1 MYDCRWHDLITLLAG
16 RRKGLEATMKKTLF
30 LHQLRGHRGFL
41 EVFEMV
47 KLYQEIP
54 LKTRQTT
61 TVAPS
66 VMRKWRRRTVTK
78 NELHLFRNSMRKC
91 WLPYIGKWN
100 NSSGKT
106 KVLWLDDHVK
116 VVQPFFYCESGCGVS
131 RTKSCLTV
139 NIFCKKSAVEMGCK
153 EIEIIHRLFLVIAM
167 YCQASS
173 MNY

>member
-1 MYDCRWHDLITLLAG
+1 MYDEQWHDLITLLAG
-16 RRKGLEATMKKTLF
+16 RRKGLEATMKKTPF
-30 LHQLRGHRGFL
+30 LHQLRGHQGFL

-47 KLYQEIP
+47 KSYQEIP
-54 LKTRQTT
+54 IKTRQTTT

-66 VMRKWRRRTVTK
+66 VMRKCRRRTVTK

-116 VVQPFFYCESGCGVS
+116 VVQPFFYYCESGFGVS
-131 RTKSCLTV
+131 RTESCLTV
-139 NIFCKKSAVEMGCK
+139 NNLCEKSTVEMGT
-153 EIEIIHRLFLVIAM
+153 L
-167 YCQASS
+167 
-173 MNY
+173 

>member
-1 MYDCRWHDLITLLAG
+1 MYDGWWHDLITLLAG
-16 RRKGLEATMKKTLF
+16 RRKGLEATMKKTPF
-30 LHQLRGHRGFL
+30 LHQLRGHLGFL

-47 KLYQEIP
+47 KSYQEIP
-54 LKTRQTT
+54 VKTRLTT

-66 VMRKWRRRTVTK
+66 VMRKCRRRTVTK

-116 VVQPFFYCESGCGVS
+116 VVQPFFLLLWEWLWSIKDRKLFNPNWHELWKREKCSSLGPS
-131 RTKSCLTV
+131 RGK
-139 NIFCKKSAVEMGCK
+139 
-153 EIEIIHRLFLVIAM
+153 FL
-167 YCQASS
+167 
-173 MNY
+173 

>member
-1 MYDCRWHDLITLLAG
+1 MYDCQWHDLITLLAG
-16 RRKGLEATMKKTLF
+16 RRKGLEATMKKTPF

-47 KLYQEIP
+47 KSYQEIP
-54 LKTRQTT
+54 IKTRQTT

-66 VMRKWRRRTVTK
+66 VMRKCRRRTVTK

-116 VVQPFFYCESGCGVS
+116 VVQPFFYYCESGFGVS
-131 RTKSCLTV
+131 RTESCYIGNNL
-139 NIFCKKSAVEMGCK
+139 CEKSAVEIGC
-153 EIEIIHRLFLVIAM
+153 
-167 YCQASS
+167 
-173 MNY
+173 MNLGVTESKPLYTSRAGRCLQ

>member
-1 MYDCRWHDLITLLAG
+1 MYDEQWHDLITLLAG
-16 RRKGLEATMKKTLF
+16 RRKGLEATMKKTPF
-30 LHQLRGHRGFL
+30 LHQLRGHQGFL

-47 KLYQEIP
+47 KSYQEIP
-54 LKTRQTT
+54 IKTRQTTT

-66 VMRKWRRRTVTK
+66 VMRKCRRRTVTK

-116 VVQPFFYCESGCGVS
+116 VVQPFFFIVRVVVEYQGQKVVYLTLIGMSYES
-131 RTKSCLTV
+131 
-139 NIFCKKSAVEMGCK
+139 KKNA
-153 EIEIIHRLFLVIAM
+153 HH
-167 YCQASS
+167 
-173 MNY
+173 